1 MAVVGLYGVQPMYS
15 ALIIIQYVT
24 ILGLMVESWIIFHRW
39 KTAEHSYLFLCCIA
53 ALITNSGYLKEML
66 SHTEEGYMFG
76 LQLSYLGKV
85 WIPFALFLYT
95 CKLCN
100 INLKLWIKSILSAV
114 HSATLLIVMSSKWH
128 ELYYTN
134 VHYVE
139 YGLFPHLV
147 HGNGIWHHFYMG
159 LLVFY
164 TLFCISNMIIALFK
178 EEDIKTRK
186 KIFLFMMVWIVECIC
201 FLIYYLKISKVY
213 DTTVIGYTIMMVI
226 MYIAIFRYDILG
238 TATLAKDYLI
248 EELAEGIIAVDN
260 TGKIDYYN
268 KPVKELFPSISSKPE
283 EVLYLVRQTVMFKKT
298 IEKNDRV
305 YRPEM
310 NVMYQDNKVA
320 GEVYTLHDVTD
331 TFNNAKELEK
341 QKVIAENANKA
352 KSAFLANMS
361 HEIRTPIN
369 SILGMDEMIL
379 RESQEKDVQSYATH
393 IMTSVKTLIAIVND
407 ILDFTK
413 VESGK
418 MEITPTQYDLASA
431 INDLVSIVRARAE
444 DKGLILNVKVN
455 EKLPS
460 LLYGDEIRIKQC
472 ASNMLTNAVKY
483 TNKGHI
489 DVTFDFREA
498 SDESS
503 IYLIFR
509 VKDTGIGM
517 KEEDIE
523 RLFSPFAR
531 LEEKRNRTIEGT
543 GLGMTITKELLD
555 LMGSKVNVTS
565 VYGEG
570 SEFWFEIQQEI
581 INAEPIGDYETRYKN
596 EINHSGKYRELFHAP
611 DASILVVDD
620 TETNLAVIKNLLK
633 KTQMKID
640 TASSGK
646 EAIEFFKNN
655 QYDIAFIDHM
665 MPEMDGIETLA
676 VMKTLEGGWDTIFI
690 ALTANAVSGARERYL
705 KEGFD
710 DYISKPVD
718 GIKLEKIIKN
728 YLPIDK
734 IIEVDE
740 EDIVDETE
748 RSDSEIERKILEL
761 RKIPELSVEDGI
773 INCGGE
779 EGYLNVIEIFHR
791 TADNKAREIEESY
804 KTGDIENYSIRVHA
818 LKSAARIVGAADIS
832 HLAKELEKAGK
843 SGWMEF
849 IDKNND
855 TLLDMYRELDSKL
868 KFLSE
873 QNEELPDI
881 KPEMLKDAYNT
892 MIEVS
897 SIMDYGMMESILKGL
912 KKYKLPE
919 EESEVFQKV
928 ADCLLKLD
936 WDGITEIVK
945 GRLS

>member
-1 MAVVGLYGVQPMYS
+1 MFT
-15 ALIIIQYVT
+15 ALVIIQYVT

-39 KTAEHSYLFLCCIA
+39 KNEEHSYLFLCCIA

-76 LQLSYLGKV
+76 LQLSYLGKT

-95 CKLCN
+95 CKLCK
-100 INLKLWIKSILSAV
+100 IDLKLWIKSVLSAV
-114 HSATLLIVMSSKWH
+114 HSLTLLIVMSSKWH
-128 ELYYTN
+128 ELFYTD

-139 YGLFPHLV
+139 YGLFPHIV
-147 HGNGIWHHFYMG
+147 HGNGVWHHIYMG

-164 TLFCISNMIIALFK
+164 TFFCISNMVIALFK
-178 EEDIKTRK
+178 EEEINARK
-186 KIFLFMMVWIVECIC
+186 KIFLFMLIWIVEAVC
-201 FLIYYLKISKVY
+201 FLIYTLKISKVY
-213 DTTVIGYTIMMVI
+213 DTTALGYTIMMFI
-226 MYIAIFRYDILG
+226 MYIAIFRYNILG
-238 TATLAKDYLI
+238 TENLAKDYLI
-248 EELAEGIIAVDN
+248 EELAQGIIVVDKN
-260 TGKIDYYN
+260 GRINYFN
-268 KPVKELFPSISSKPE
+268 KPVKELFPSIAQSPD

-298 IEKNDRV
+298 FEKNGRV

-310 NVMYQDNKVA
+310 NILYQDNVVA
-320 GEVYTLHDVTD
+320 GEIYVLPDVTES
-331 TFNNAKELEK
+331 FNNSRELEK
-341 QKVIAENANKA
+341 QKKIAENANQA

-379 RESQEKDVQSYATH
+379 RESQEEEVKSYATH
-393 IMTSVKTLIAIVND
+393 IMTSGKTLISIVND

-431 INDLVSIVRARAE
+431 INDLVSIVRTRAE

-455 EKLPS
+455 EKIPS

-498 SDESS
+498 DESS

-523 RLFSPFAR
+523 RLFSPFTR
-531 LEEKRNRTIEGT
+531 LEEKRNRTIEGA
-543 GLGMTITKELLD
+543 GLGMTITKQLLS
-555 LMGSKVNVTS
+555 LMGSKVNVNS

-581 INAEPIGDYETRYKN
+581 INAEPIGDYESRYKN
-596 EINHSGKYRELFHAP
+596 ETSNSGKYQELFHAP

-620 TETNLAVIKNLLK
+620 TETNLAVIKSLLK
-633 KTQMKID
+633 KTQMHID
-640 TASSGK
+640 TVSSGQ
-646 EAIEFFKNN
+646 EAIEHFKDNK
-655 QYDIAFIDHM
+655 YDIAFIDHM

-676 VMKTLEGGWDTIFI
+676 VMKTMDGGWDTIFI

-734 IIEVDE
+734 IKEVDE
-740 EDIVDETE
+740 ENVVEVSE
-748 RSDSEIERKILEL
+748 RSDSEIDKKLLGL
-761 RKIPELSVEDGI
+761 RKISDLSVEDGI

-779 EGYLNVIEIFHR
+779 EGYLSVIEIFHR
-791 TADNKAREIEESY
+791 TAAAKADDIEESL
-804 KTGDIENYSIRVHA
+804 KKGDIENYTIRVHA
-818 LKSAARIVGAADIS
+818 LKSAARIVGAADLS
-832 HLAKELEKAGK
+832 RLAKQLEKAGK
-843 SGWMEF
+843 ANEIEF
-849 IDKNND
+849 IEENSDK
-855 TLLDMYRELDSKL
+855 LLEMYRELDDKL
-868 KFLSE
+868 DFLNE
-873 QNEELPDI
+873 QDEELPEI
-881 KPEMLKDAYNT
+881 KAESLKDAYNT
-892 MIEVS
+892 MLEVS
-897 SIMDYGMMESILKGL
+897 SIMDYGMMETVLKGL
-912 KKYKLPE
+912 KKYKLSDE
-919 EESEVFQKV
+919 DSEVVQKV
-928 ADCLLKLD
+928 TDCLLKLD
-936 WDGITEIVK
+936 WDGITDTVK
-945 GRLS
+945 ARLS

>member
-1 MAVVGLYGVQPMYS
+1 
-15 ALIIIQYVT
+15 
-24 ILGLMVESWIIFHRW
+24 
-39 KTAEHSYLFLCCIA
+39 
-53 ALITNSGYLKEML
+53 
-66 SHTEEGYMFG
+66 
-76 LQLSYLGKV
+76 
-85 WIPFALFLYT
+85 
-95 CKLCN
+95 
-100 INLKLWIKSILSAV
+100 
-114 HSATLLIVMSSKWH
+114 
-128 ELYYTN
+128 
-134 VHYVE
+134 
-139 YGLFPHLV
+139 
-147 HGNGIWHHFYMG
+147 
-159 LLVFY
+159 
-164 TLFCISNMIIALFK
+164 
-178 EEDIKTRK
+178 
-186 KIFLFMMVWIVECIC
+186 
-201 FLIYYLKISKVY
+201 
-213 DTTVIGYTIMMVI
+213 
-226 MYIAIFRYDILG
+226 
-238 TATLAKDYLI
+238 
-248 EELAEGIIAVDN
+248 
-260 TGKIDYYN
+260 
-268 KPVKELFPSISSKPE
+268 
-283 EVLYLVRQTVMFKKT
+283 
-298 IEKNDRV
+298 
-305 YRPEM
+305 
-310 NVMYQDNKVA
+310 
-320 GEVYTLHDVTD
+320 
-331 TFNNAKELEK
+331 
-341 QKVIAENANKA
+341 
-352 KSAFLANMS
+352 
-361 HEIRTPIN
+361 
-369 SILGMDEMIL
+369 
-379 RESQEKDVQSYATH
+379 
-393 IMTSVKTLIAIVND
+393 
-407 ILDFTK
+407 
-413 VESGK
+413 
-418 MEITPTQYDLASA
+418 
-431 INDLVSIVRARAE
+431 
-444 DKGLILNVKVN
+444 
-455 EKLPS
+455 
-460 LLYGDEIRIKQC
+460 
-472 ASNMLTNAVKY
+472 MLTNAVKY
-483 TNKGHI
+483 TKKGHI
-489 DVTFDFREA
+489 DVTFDFREGT
-498 SDESS
+498 DESS
-503 IYLIFR
+503 IYLIFK

-596 EINHSGKYRELFHAP
+596 EINHIGKYRELFHAP
-611 DASILVVDD
+611 DVSILVVDD
-620 TETNLAVIKNLLK
+620 TETNLAVIKSLLK

-640 TASSGK
+640 TVSSGK
-646 EAIEFFKNN
+646 EAIELFKNN
-655 QYDIAFIDHM
+655 RYDIAFIDHM

-676 VMKTLEGGWDTIFI
+676 VMKTMEGGWDTIFI

-832 HLAKELEKAGK
+832 QLAKELEKAGK

>member
-1 MAVVGLYGVQPMYS
+1 MFT
-15 ALIIIQYVT
+15 ALVIIQYVT

-39 KTAEHSYLFLCCIA
+39 KNEEHSYLFLCCIA

-95 CKLCN
+95 CKLCK
-100 INLKLWIKSILSAV
+100 INLKLWIKSVLSAV
-114 HSATLLIVMSSKWH
+114 HSLTLLIVMSSKWH
-128 ELYYTN
+128 ELFYTD

-147 HGNGIWHHFYMG
+147 HGNGIWHNIYMG

-164 TLFCISNMIIALFK
+164 TLFCISNMIITLFK
-178 EEDIKTRK
+178 EEKINIRK
-186 KIFLFMMVWIVECIC
+186 KIFLFMMIWIVESIC
-201 FLIYYLKISKVY
+201 FLIYSLKISKVY
-213 DTTVIGYTIMMVI
+213 DTTNLGYTIMMFI

-238 TATLAKDYLI
+238 TESLAKDYLI
-248 EELAEGIIAVDN
+248 EELAQGIIAVDN
-260 TGKIDYYN
+260 NGKINYYN
-268 KPVKELFPSISSKPE
+268 KPIEELFPSITSTPD

-298 IEKNDRV
+298 LEKNGRV

-310 NVMYQDNKVA
+310 NILYQDNLVA
-320 GEVYTLHDVTD
+320 GEIYVLPDVTES
-331 TFNNAKELEK
+331 FNNSKELEK
-341 QKVIAENANKA
+341 QKRIAEDANKA

-379 RESQEKDVQSYATH
+379 RESQEEDVQKYATH
-393 IMTSVKTLIAIVND
+393 IMTSGKTLISIVND

-431 INDLVSIVRARAE
+431 INDLVSIVRTRAE
-444 DKGLILNVKVN
+444 DKGLVLNVKVN
-455 EKLPS
+455 DKIPS

-498 SDESS
+498 DESS

-523 RLFSPFAR
+523 RLFSPFTR
-531 LEEKRNRTIEGT
+531 LEEKRNRTVEGA
-543 GLGMTITKELLD
+543 GLGMTITKQLLD
-555 LMGSKVNVTS
+555 LMGSKINVTS

-620 TETNLAVIKNLLK
+620 TETNLAVIKSLLK

-640 TASSGK
+640 TVSSGK
-646 EAIEFFKNN
+646 EAIEYFEKNR
-655 QYDIAFIDHM
+655 YDIAFIDHM

-676 VMKTLEGGWDTIFI
+676 VMKTMEGGWDTVFI

-718 GIKLEKIIKN
+718 GLKLERIIKN

-734 IIEVDE
+734 VKEVDE
-740 EDIVDETE
+740 EDVVEVSE
-748 RSDSEIERKILEL
+748 RSDSEIDKKILGL
-761 RKIPELSVEDGI
+761 RKIPDLSVDDGI

-791 TADNKAREIEESY
+791 TAATKADEIEESL
-804 KTGDIENYSIRVHA
+804 KKGDIENYAIRVHA
-818 LKSAARIVGAADIS
+818 LKSAARIVGAADLS
-832 HLAKELEKAGK
+832 HLAKQLEKAGK
-843 SGWMEF
+843 ANELEF
-849 IDKNND
+849 INENSDK
-855 TLLDMYRELDSKL
+855 LLEMYRELDDKL
-868 KFLSE
+868 DFLNE
-873 QNEELPDI
+873 QDEELPEI
-881 KPEMLKDAYNT
+881 KPGSLKDAYNT
-892 MIEVS
+892 MLEVS
-897 SIMDYGMMESILKGL
+897 SIMDYGMMETVLKGL
-912 KKYKLPE
+912 KKYRLPE
-919 EESEVFQKV
+919 EDSEIVQKV
-928 ADCLLKLD
+928 SDCLLKLD
-936 WDGITEIVK
+936 WDGITDIVK
-945 GRLS
+945 ARLS